1 MDTSNFEI
9 QQGAVNPVDL
19 PQLKP
24 HEEVKVQATSAVS
37 SDEEKLAAGIS
48 TIGLQTKRL
57 SAAQRR
63 KLMKAKKMREGTW
76 TEKKPPRKTPP
87 PQDKGAE
94 GSAAGVKRPHSDSST
109 PSSAKQ
115 QPKKSRSTQVQT
127 GTYKEAVSGI
137 RMAIIHGRHPEIK
150 LDQAQ
155 VEKIQDKLMNA
166 MEETFVEETSPQFLH
181 SRFAQGVLWITCAND
196 YSKDWLTRTTSK
208 LGELWEGA
216 ELKAVDAK
224 DLPKRPRVLV
234 RVPDTTEVTSVMT
247 RLGAQNRELNT
258 MEWLVMSR
266 KVTEREQT
274 LALSIDPDSYT
285 ALARLN
291 FKAFWGLGRII
302 FRTLKDGKGEPK
314 DEDNTNKSASQ

>member
-1 MDTSNFEI
+1 MDTSKFEI
-9 QQGAVNPVDL
+9 QQGAVNSEDL
-19 PQLKP
+19 LQLEPQ
-24 HEEVKVQATSAVS
+24 EEAKVQTTSAVS
-37 SDEEKLAAGIS
+37 SDEEKLAAGIL

-57 SAAQRR
+57 SGAQRR
-63 KLMKAKKMREGTW
+63 KLMKAKKMKEGTW
-76 TEKKPPRKTPP
+76 TERKPPRKTTPL
-87 PQDKGAE
+87 QDKGAE
-94 GSAAGVKRPHSDSST
+94 GRAAGVKRPHSDSST
-109 PSSAKQ
+109 PSSSKQ

-155 VEKIQDKLMNA
+155 FEIIQNKILNA
-166 MEETFVEETSPQFLH
+166 IEETFVQETSPQFLH
-181 SRFAQGVLWITCAND
+181 SKFAQGVLWITCANE
-196 YSKDWLTRTTSK
+196 YSKDWLTRTTNK
-208 LGELWEGA
+208 LGEHWEGA

-234 RVPDTTEVTSVMT
+234 RVPDTSEVTAVMT
-247 RLGAQNRELNT
+247 RLGIQNRELNT
-258 MEWLVMSR
+258 TEWSVMSR

-274 LALSIDPDSYT
+274 LALSIDPDSYK

-314 DEDNTNKSASQ
+314 DEDSTN